1 MGRVPLSDEER
12 EPGSVDDGRVV
23 RESGD
28 AWWVNLT
35 WPVVSCVWLN
45 FAFLLW
51 FILRVIINTDNFF
64 DVRLSIITEN
74 TWSPF

>member
-12 EPGSVDDGRVV
+12 EPGSVDDGRAV

-35 WPVVSCVWLN
+35 CPVVSCV
-45 FAFLLW
+45 
-51 FILRVIINTDNFF
+51 RVIELCIFI
-64 DVRLSIITEN
+64 VVY
-74 TWSPF
+74 SPRHY